1 MPSAPACAFLQLCL
15 SIRAQSEQQ
24 ENERMSFENSVVW
37 ITGAS
42 SGIGEALARELL
54 QQGAKIILSG
64 RRADALQAVAAVDP
78 QRTLV
83 LPFES
88 TDYDAIDGLVEQAW
102 NWQGHVDC
110 LINNAGISQRSLA
123 LDTQFDVYRKLI
135 EVDYL
140 APVALTQAILPRMV
154 ERRSGQLAVISSVA
168 GKIGTAL
175 RTGYCGAKHA
185 VVGYFEALRAEVERA
200 HGISV
205 SVILPGSVRTGVAV
219 NALSGDGHS
228 RGRSDVNIEN
238 GMPADEAA
246 RRILAGMAAGD
257 RTIEIAE
264 GTELSAMRLRV
275 SDPEKLFSLMAG
287 EGARLARQRAES
299 GSADID
305 PGAVKRLDA

>member
-1 MPSAPACAFLQLCL
+1 
-15 SIRAQSEQQ
+15 
-24 ENERMSFENSVVW
+24 MSFENSVVW